1 MNSLAGRRQHR
12 EKEIG
17 AGGIAIC
24 GFPGFHRP
32 EVVRVGDDADA
43 GVGCG
48 VGGEDYGGGVGGG
61 VVDTDYLEVGEC
73 LCQHGVEA
81 ARQEPLDVVDRD

>member
-1 MNSLAGRRQHR
+1 M
-12 EKEIG
+12 
-17 AGGIAIC
+17 
-24 GFPGFHRP
+24 
-32 EVVRVGDDADA
+32 GDDADA

-61 VVDTDYLEVGEC
+61 VVDTDYLEVGEG

-81 ARQEPLDVVDRD
+81 ARQEPLGRCRPGLERIWREYWWAGFCIGNDLFRIAE